1 MDTKKT
7 LLAEITMATRWGD
20 QDKYGHIN
28 NTVFFR
34 YIEEARVCWFNSIG
48 FAVDGKGEG
57 PILLKTGATF
67 HRELNYPT
75 NITIKTY
82 ALTPGNSSLPMQHE
96 IVDAS
101 NGELYC
107 TVDALVVWYE
117 HASKKSIPLHH
128 RIREEIAN
136 RYNLRNMTEP
146 AE

>member
-1 MDTKKT
+1 
-7 LLAEITMATRWGD
+7 
-20 QDKYGHIN
+20 
-28 NTVFFR
+28 
-34 YIEEARVCWFNSIG
+34 
-48 FAVDGKGEG
+48 
-57 PILLKTGATF
+57 LLKTGATF